1 LRLASAVYCRLCAMT
16 VLPSPVSQCEV
27 SVQPIHSPRRPI
39 EQGQLLRSGGASSDA
54 LKGIPQRGPA
64 NPHLFHGEIALEHA
78 AVGAEPFDAGL
89 HVGAPVR
96 RQFSRGHR
104 GREGPEVVGG
114 QP

>member
-1 LRLASAVYCRLCAMT
+1 MRLKAF
-16 VLPSPVSQCEV
+16 
-27 SVQPIHSPRRPI
+27 HSR
-39 EQGQLLRSGGASSDA
+39 D
-54 LKGIPQRGPA
+54 PA

-96 RQFSRGHR
+96 RQLDGGHR
-104 GREGPEVVGG
+104 GWESPEVVGG